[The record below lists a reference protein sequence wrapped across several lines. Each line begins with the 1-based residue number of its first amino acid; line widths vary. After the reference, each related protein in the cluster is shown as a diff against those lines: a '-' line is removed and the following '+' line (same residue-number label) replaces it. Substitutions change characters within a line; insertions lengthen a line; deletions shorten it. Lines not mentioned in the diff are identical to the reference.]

1 MAFDLRQAPRQTGRC
16 ALVTGANIGLGLET
30 AKAFAGL
37 GGSVILACRNADK
50 AGAARDAILAA
61 HPQAQVGIEAVD
73 LSDLASVRA
82 CAARIAASRPTLDL
96 LVNNAGIMMPPY
108 SLSKDGFE
116 SQMAANYLGHFVL
129 TGLLLPLLNA
139 TPGARVV
146 TLSSLA
152 HRWGPI
158 RFDDPH
164 FQQGYD
170 KRRAYGQSKLACLV
184 FAFELQRRLA
194 ASGSGTLSVA
204 AHPGVAATNLGQHLP
219 GLARWLMP
227 MAGLVFN
234 SAEGG
239 ALPSLYAALGS
250 DIAGGDYCGP
260 SHLGQMRGPAIKV
273 GSSRMARDPEQ
284 GRKLWAL
291 SEALTG
297 QHYLD

>member
-1 MAFDLRQAPRQTGRC
+1 VAFDLTQAPRQTGRT
-16 ALVTGANIGLGLET
+16 ALVTGANIGLGYET

-37 GGSVILACRNADK
+37 GGSVILACRNVEK
-50 AGAARDAILAA
+50 AQTARDSILATCPKA
-61 HPQAQVGIEAVD
+61 DISIEALD
-73 LSDLASVRA
+73 LSDLANVRA
-82 CAARIAASRPTLDL
+82 CAARILAKRQTLDL
-96 LVNNAGIMMPPY
+96 LINNAGIMMPPY

-139 TPGARVV
+139 TPKARVV

-164 FQQGYD
+164 FKQGYD
-170 KRRAYGQSKLACLV
+170 KRKAYGQSKLACLV
-184 FAFELQRRLA
+184 FAIELQRRLA
-194 ASGSGTLSVA
+194 ATGASTMSVA

-219 GLARWLMP
+219 GVARWLMP
-227 MAGLVFN
+227 VAGLVFN
-234 SAEGG
+234 SAAGG

-250 DIAGGDYCGP
+250 DLAGGDYCGP
-260 SHLGQMRGPAIKV
+260 SRMGQMSGPAIKV
-273 GSSRMARDPEQ
+273 GCSRTARDPDQ

-291 SEALTG
+291 SEELTG
-297 QHYLD
+297 LRYLD

>member
-1 MAFDLRQAPRQTGRC
+1 MAFDLRQVPRQTGRT

-37 GGSVILACRNADK
+37 GGSVILACRDTDK
-50 AGAARDAILAA
+50 ARVARDAILAQ
-61 HPQAQVGIEAVD
+61 HPQAEVQIEGID

-82 CAARIAASRPTLDL
+82 CATRILSQRQGLDL
-96 LVNNAGIMMPPY
+96 LINNAGIMMPPY
-108 SLSKDGFE
+108 RLSKDGFE
-116 SQMAANYLGHFVL
+116 SQFAANYLGHFVL

-158 RFDDPH
+158 RYDDPH

-194 ASGSGTLSVA
+194 ASGSSTLSVA

-239 ALPSLYAALGS
+239 ALPTLYAALGQ

-260 SHLGQMRGPAIKV
+260 SQMGQMRGPATKV
-273 GSSRMARDPEQ
+273 GCSRTARDPEQ

-291 SEALTG
+291 SETLTG
-297 QHYLD
+297 EHYLD

>member
-1 MAFDLRQAPRQTGRC
+1 VAFDLTQAPLQTGRT
-16 ALVTGANIGLGLET
+16 ALVTGANIGLGYET

-37 GGSVILACRNADK
+37 GGSVILACRNVEK
-50 AGAARDAILAA
+50 AQAARDSIVAA
-61 HPQAQVGIEAVD
+61 HPQADVRIEALD
-73 LSDLASVRA
+73 LGELASVRA
-82 CAARIAASRPTLDL
+82 CAERILAKHQTLDL
-96 LVNNAGIMMPPY
+96 LINNAGIMMPPY
-108 SLSKDGFE
+108 RLSKDGFE

-164 FQQGYD
+164 FSQGYD

-184 FAFELQRRLA
+184 FAIELQRRLA
-194 ASGSGTLSVA
+194 AGGATTLSVA

-219 GLARWLMP
+219 GIARWLMP
-227 MAGLVFN
+227 LAGLVFN
-234 SAEGG
+234 SAAGG
-239 ALPSLYAALGS
+239 ALPTLYAALGA

-260 SHLGQMRGPAIKV
+260 SRMGQMSGPATKV
-273 GSSRMARDPEQ
+273 GCSRTARDPAQ
-284 GRKLWAL
+284 GRKLWTL
-291 SEALTG
+291 SEELTG
-297 QHYLD
+297 LRYLD

>member
-1 MAFDLRQAPRQTGRC
+1 MVFDLSQAPRQRGRC
-16 ALVTGANIGLGLET
+16 ALITGANIGLGYET

-37 GGSVILACRNADK
+37 GGSVILACRSVDK
-50 AGAARDAILAA
+50 AQAARDSILAA
-61 HPQAQVGIEAVD
+61 YPQAEILVEELD

-82 CAARIAASRPTLDL
+82 CSARILAQRQSLDL
-96 LVNNAGIMMPPY
+96 LINNAGIMMPPY
-108 SLSKDGFE
+108 SLSTDGFE
-116 SQMAANYLGHFVL
+116 SQFAANYLGHFVL
-129 TGLLLPLLNA
+129 TGALLPLLNA

-158 RFDDPH
+158 RYDDPH
-164 FQQGYD
+164 FTQGYD

-184 FAFELQRRLA
+184 FALELQRRLA
-194 ASGSGTLSVA
+194 ASGAGTLSVA

-219 GLARWLMP
+219 GVARWLMP
-227 MAGLVFN
+227 VAGLIFN
-234 SAEGG
+234 TAEGG
-239 ALPSLYAALGS
+239 ALPTLYAALGQ

-260 SHLGQMRGPAIKV
+260 SRMRQMRGPATKV
-273 GSSRMARDPEQ
+273 GCSRTARDPEQ
-284 GRKLWAL
+284 GRRLWAL

>member
-1 MAFDLRQAPRQTGRC
+1 MAFDLTKAPRQNGRL
-16 ALVTGANIGLGLET
+16 AVVTGANIGLGFET

-37 GGSVILACRNADK
+37 GGSVVLACRNPEK
-50 AGAARDAILAA
+50 AQAARDSIVAA
-61 HPQAQVGIEAVD
+61 HPGAQISIEQLD
-73 LSDLASVRA
+73 LSDLASVRGFVE
-82 CAARIAASRPTLDL
+82 RFTASHKSLDL
-96 LVNNAGIMMPPY
+96 LINNAGIMMPPY

-129 TGLLLPLLNA
+129 TGGLLPLLNA

-158 RFDDPH
+158 QYEDPH
-164 FQQGYD
+164 FKNGYD

-194 ASGSGTLSVA
+194 AAGAATLSVA

-219 GLARWLMP
+219 GIARWLMP
-227 MAGLVFN
+227 VAGLVFN
-234 SAEGG
+234 SAAGG
-239 ALPSLYAALGS
+239 ALPSLYAALGE

-260 SHLGQMRGPAIKV
+260 GGMGQMSGAAVKV
-273 GSSRMARDPEQ
+273 GSSRTARDPEQ

-291 SEALTG
+291 SETLT
-297 QHYLD
+297 HTRYLD